1 MQENYLYRQGGNM
14 WKKIINKIL
23 TNPEARVWFSC
34 PCGVTGPCLVWPF
47 HFMGKSLSVRKC
59 RLRHLG
65 FHLLLINKETVDIAP
80 ERWIYLG
87 SAENWNSGP
96 ATMISPPQAKEGELF
111 YRGEKEVKRL
121 WKTKNP
127 WLFIG
132 WILTRREEEPA
143 LSLMALLSAEGIR
156 APLLISHLYLIE
168 LWVYQFFLLQSHL

>member
-47 HFMGKSLSVRKC
+47 HFMGQSLSVRKC

-87 SAENWNSGP
+87 SAENWNSGS
-96 ATMISPPQAKEGELF
+96 ATIASHVQVPTWQGQEIHGE
-111 YRGEKEVKRL
+111 EKEVGRVTVKQS
-121 WKTKNP
+121 P
-127 WLFIG
+127 WLFIC
-132 WILTRREEEPA
+132 WVLAKKEEEST
-143 LSLMALLSAEGIR
+143 L
-156 APLLISHLYLIE
+156 
-168 LWVYQFFLLQSHL
+168 FLLGSAIITGCESCLFWSPNFI